1 MAFARHTGS
10 NEAASAGL
18 RLGTLRDETRGL
30 LAGARVAE
38 GMRQGSRD
46 AAQPGVRHDEGD
58 VREDDLVG
66 DETADE
72 HLSRSWDLSRIHG
85 SAEGEQHPRRKL
97 GELLDEGW
105 QDRALVLLRGAE
117 TGQDPGSPVSTSAS
131 SPAAASAHGELSTS
145 GSVTGPT

>member
-1 MAFARHTGS
+1 MVR
-10 NEAASAGL
+10 

-72 HLSRSWDLSRIHG
+72 HLSRSWDLGRIHG

-97 GELLDEGW
+97 GELPT
-105 QDRALVLLRGAE
+105 RAGRIWRWFCCVVLRLARTQGF
-117 TGQDPGSPVSTSAS
+117 PGSTSAS
-131 SPAAASAHGELSTS
+131 SPAAASARGELSTS
-145 GSVTGPT
+145 GRVTGPT